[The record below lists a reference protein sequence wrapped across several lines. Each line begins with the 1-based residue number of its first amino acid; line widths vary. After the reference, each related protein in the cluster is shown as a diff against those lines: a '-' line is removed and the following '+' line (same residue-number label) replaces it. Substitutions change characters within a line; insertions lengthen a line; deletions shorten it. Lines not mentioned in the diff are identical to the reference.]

1 MDPDTERFTPEP
13 IPLSLI
19 TGFLG
24 SGKTTLINRLL
35 SRGDMD
41 ETAILVNEF
50 GEIGLDHL
58 LVQQVSEDIV
68 LLQSGCIC
76 CTVSGELVD
85 SLRELFVR
93 RVRGEIPA
101 FRRVVVETTG
111 LADPAPIIHTLMA
124 DPTLEERYR
133 LDGVVTTVDARH
145 GSGQLDT
152 HPESVKQAAVADRIV
167 LTKADVAE
175 PELVA
180 RLRARLAALNPG
192 APVITAEH
200 GNVAPAALFDAGLFD
215 PRTKTADVER
225 WLNEEAYA
233 RGRRDPGHGHG
244 HGHEHEHEHEQDH
257 EHHDVNRHDARI
269 RTFCLTAAQPIAWER
284 FAEWI
289 EMLLSTQGDKML
301 RVKGILNVAGADAPI
316 AIHGVQT
323 MFHAPTALPA
333 WPNADV
339 RSRIVFITRDLG
351 QGAIEDSF
359 RAFVTDPQPAE

>member
-35 SRGDMD
+35 ARDDMD

-50 GEIGLDHL
+50 GDIGLDHL
-58 LVQQVSEDIV
+58 LVQQVSEEIV

-85 SLRELFVR
+85 SLRDLFVR

-133 LDGVVTTVDARH
+133 LDGIVTTVDAYH
-145 GSGQLDT
+145 GSGQLDA

-167 LTKADVAE
+167 LTKADLAE
-175 PELVA
+175 PETVA
-180 RLRARLAALNPG
+180 RLRARLAGLNPG
-192 APVITAEH
+192 ARVIVAEH
-200 GNVAPAALFDAGLFD
+200 GDVAPAALFDAGLFD
-215 PRTKTADVER
+215 PQTKTADVER

-233 RGRRDPGHGHG
+233 RGSRHDGHDHGHN
-244 HGHEHEHEHEQDH
+244 
-257 EHHDVNRHDARI
+257 DVNRHDARI
-269 RTFCLTAAQPIAWER
+269 RAFCLTADEPIAWER

-289 EMLLSTQGDKML
+289 EMLLSTQGNNVL
-301 RVKGILNVAGADAPI
+301 RVKGILNVAGADTPI
-316 AIHGVQT
+316 AIHGVEA
-323 MFHAPTALPA
+323 MFHPPAALPA
-333 WPNADV
+333 WRGPDR

-351 QGAIEDSF
+351 QGAIEESF
-359 RAFVTDPQPAE
+359 RAFVTDPQAAE

>member
-1 MDPDTERFTPEP
+1 MDPDTERYTPEP
-13 IPLSLI
+13 FPLSLI

-35 SRGDMD
+35 TRGDMD

-58 LVQQVSEDIV
+58 LVEQVSEEIV

-85 SLRELFVR
+85 SLRDLFIR

-124 DPTLEERYR
+124 DPTLDERYR
-133 LDGVVTTVDARH
+133 LDGIVTTVDACH
-145 GSGQLDT
+145 GYGQLDT

-175 PELVA
+175 PESVA
-180 RLRARLAALNPG
+180 RLRQRLAALNPG
-192 APVITAEH
+192 ARVIAAEH
-200 GNVAPAALFDAGLFD
+200 GDVAPAALFDAGLFD
-215 PRTKTADVER
+215 PQTKTADVEK

-233 RGRRDPGHGHG
+233 RRH
-244 HGHEHEHEHEQDH
+244 HGHEHDDGHDH
-257 EHHDVNRHDARI
+257 SHNDANRHDARI
-269 RTFCLTAAQPIAWER
+269 RAFCLTADQPIAWER

-289 EMLLSTQGDKML
+289 EMLLSTQGDNIL
-301 RVKGILNVAGADAPI
+301 RVKGILNVAGADTPI
-316 AIHGVQT
+316 AIHGVET
-323 MFHAPTALPA
+323 MFHPPTALPA
-333 WPNADV
+333 WRSADR
-339 RSRIVFITRDLG
+339 RSRVVFITRDLG

>member
-41 ETAILVNEF
+41 ETAVLVNEF

-58 LVQQVSEDIV
+58 LVQRVSEEIV

-85 SLRELFVR
+85 SLRDLFVR

-124 DPTLEERYR
+124 DPTLDERYR

-167 LTKADVAE
+167 LTKADLAE
-175 PELVA
+175 PESVA

-192 APVITAEH
+192 APVIAAEH
-200 GNVAPAALFDAGLFD
+200 GDVAPAALFDAGLFD
-215 PRTKTADVER
+215 PRTKTANVER

-233 RGRRDPGHGHG
+233 RASRHHDHAHDEGH
-244 HGHEHEHEHEQDH
+244 DH
-257 EHHDVNRHDARI
+257 AHDGAHNDVNRHDARI
-269 RTFCLTAAQPIAWER
+269 RAFCLTADHPIAWER
-284 FAEWI
+284 FTEWI

-301 RVKGILNVAGADAPI
+301 RVKGILNVAGADTPI
-316 AIHGVQT
+316 AIHGVET
-323 MFHAPTALPA
+323 MFHPPTALPA
-333 WPNADV
+333 WRGADK

-351 QGAIEDSF
+351 QGAIADSF
-359 RAFVTDPQPAE
+359 RAFVTNPQPAE